1 VAEPELVLSVHD
13 QIGVLVSEVSTR
25 TRGLVID
32 RVEGTTTLT
41 LGVDALPL
49 SEGTYELSCTVR
61 DESGQRELDT
71 RVKFLRFDVE
81 RGIASDGGL
90 VSLGGT
96 WSVT

>member
-1 VAEPELVLSVHD
+1 MHD

-25 TRGLVID
+25 TRGLMID

-71 RVKFLRFDVE
+71 RVKFVRFDVQ
-81 RGIASDGGL
+81 RGAVGDGGL
-90 VSLGGT
+90 VSLGGA
-96 WSVT
+96 WSVA